1 MGSAQAWRSILRW
14 LAARAENIAVA
25 MLAALFLTFILQIG
39 SRYVLNS
46 PLGWTLELCLTL
58 WLWIVFWGAAFCVR
72 DRDHVTF
79 DILYL
84 SAGRR
89 LRQVFAVVS
98 AVAIVVGLVASLP
111 ATWDYISFYEIKKSA
126 TLKIRLDVVFSVY
139 AIFAIAVIARYTF
152 RIVALMRKGNPP
164 EAGRR

>member
-1 MGSAQAWRSILRW
+1 MWSAQAWRPIFRG
-14 LAARAENIAVA
+14 LAARAENVAVA

-89 LRQVFAVVS
+89 LRRVFALVS
-98 AVAIVVGLVASLP
+98 AVAIVVGLGASLP
-111 ATWDYISFYEIKKSA
+111 ATWDYITFYEIKKSA

-139 AIFAIAVIARYTF
+139 AIFAIAVIARYGF
-152 RIVALMRKGNPP
+152 RIVALIRKGNPP